1 MKQKLI
7 ENGAKKIIFAIDE
20 NSLDDDRWHTG
31 HELQRDN
38 YRYVCEKVLEHK
50 WLGAV
55 FKPKKSSNLRKRLG
69 PINDIL
75 IEAERTGRCHVFE
88 ETGRYTTI
96 VSPLH
101 AAFIADICIHGHL
114 SAGTAA
120 LECALAGKPT
130 LLIDR
135 EGMPHS
141 KLKILPKDSIVF
153 NDWESAISNT
163 IDYLKSHKKD
173 NKFGNWS
180 SYLNEFDPFRDGK
193 AANRIGNYLNW
204 ILEGYRK
211 GESRDMILENAAD
224 RYANLWG
231 EDKVIQG

>member
-1 MKQKLI
+1 M
-7 ENGAKKIIFAIDE
+7 
-20 NSLDDDRWHTG
+20 
-31 HELQRDN
+31 
-38 YRYVCEKVLEHK
+38 
-50 WLGAV
+50 
-55 FKPKKSSNLRKRLG
+55 
-69 PINDIL
+69 
-75 IEAERTGRCHVFE
+75 
-88 ETGRYTTI
+88 
-96 VSPLH
+96 H
-101 AAFIADICIHGHL
+101 AAIIADICIHGHL